1 MKYYKGIFTF
11 ALRTKREFIEIFSKE
26 VQENAALLRAVI
38 INPQV

>member
-11 ALRTKREFIEIFSKE
+11 ALSTKREFTEIFSKE
-26 VQENAALLRAVI
+26 VLENAALLRAVI